1 MDGDRNRIIRPDAT
15 HAASLYSRRM
25 IRKRVGDEFW
35 LITQPDHARLAGAI
49 ARAVGNRSFARAGRP
64 AVYDAVDRHDDG
76 WAAHDHA
83 PTLDDSGQPTDV
95 FDTLRAIE
103 HAAWL
108 GSAER
113 AVAADA
119 YVGLLV
125 ALHSLALSAL
135 AAGAVAQGPVDD
147 EHRRRQFDLNKIQ
160 HSLIEIVEDL
170 RGRLGLAVDR
180 PLRLGLAEGWSTA
193 AEEQLKFDFRLLQ
206 AADVISL
213 RLCCD
218 HLPGGLVPQLCPRP
232 GAAAV
237 TLQTRVAHD
246 GAMHV
251 QPWPFAETVV
261 RLDVPYRAV
270 SALTHGD
277 GSGFRGAFAN
287 APVRVAHVELRAS

>member
-1 MDGDRNRIIRPDAT
+1 M
-15 HAASLYSRRM
+15 
-25 IRKRVGDEFW
+25 GDEFW

-49 ARAVGNRSFARAGRP
+49 ARAVGNRSFVKSTRA

-108 GSAER
+108 GSAEL
-113 AVAADA
+113 AAAADP
-119 YVGLLV
+119 YLGLLV

-135 AAGAVAQGPVDD
+135 AAGAVAQGPLDD

-160 HSLIEIVEDL
+160 HALIEIVEHL

-180 PLRLGLAEGWSTA
+180 PLRLGMADGWSTP
-193 AEEQLKFDFRLLQ
+193 AEDQLKFDFRLLQ
-206 AADVISL
+206 ASDALSL

-218 HLPGGLVPQLCPRP
+218 HPPAGLVPQLCPRP
-232 GAAAV
+232 AAAAIA
-237 TLQTRVAHD
+237 LQTRVAHD
-246 GAMHV
+246 GAMLV
-251 QPWPFAETVV
+251 QPWPFAEPAI

-277 GSGFRGAFAN
+277 VSRFREAFAG
-287 APVRVAHVELRAS
+287 APVRVAHVELRSS